1 MMRLFLHIDFNNLGT
16 WLLLSG
22 FFLFVVIVFIVFL
35 SIRKQT
41 LKNYQTM
48 LYDDEITGLKNANYL
63 RRNFNNIIISF
74 DSDVSMFYINI
85 DNFKNYNDLLGHQ
98 LANQLLVEV
107 ASRLLEL
114 TSPHQTVYRM
124 HSDHFIVLVP
134 MRVSERETVSNQLL
148 RRLKD
153 PYILNVHTMKLTISV
168 GRYDIE
174 GVNPKF
180 NESVLR
186 SELALQEAK
195 ASGKDQMVVYSRN
208 IKRKNSE
215 AFTMFRFIKD
225 ALKEGNFF
233 LEYQPIVESKT
244 RKIVGLESLI
254 RVKHQYEI
262 YFPQEII
269 AYAEKYHLVDEI
281 DRYVVTESFKAFK
294 RFEKTKY
301 PLEFL
306 SVNISTQEI
315 RNLEFIDF
323 ISNEAKNN
331 NIDPSKVIVEF
342 TETYHPEDYTREA
355 EFIDSLKKHGF
366 KVAVDDFGSG
376 YSSMVRLSENQLD
389 KIKIDRSFITNISD
403 SETNQKIVSAIVQ
416 LSNGFNLSVIAEG
429 VETEKDYQWLNSLN
443 VKHLQGYLFYKPLS
457 EKACMKI
464 LKDAINN
471 KEISKN

>member
-1 MMRLFLHIDFNNLGT
+1 MRLNFLYIDFTSLGT

-22 FFLFVVIVFIVFL
+22 FFVFALIVFIVFF

-48 LYDDEITGLKNANYL
+48 LYDDEITGLKNGNYL
-63 RRNFNNIIISF
+63 RRHFNNTIIDF
-74 DSDVSMFYINI
+74 DEDVSMFYINI

-98 LANQLLVEV
+98 LANQILVEV
-107 ASRLLEL
+107 GSRLLEL
-114 TSPHQTVYRM
+114 VQPHHTVYRM
-124 HSDHFIVLVP
+124 HSDHFIVLMP
-134 MRVSERETVSNQLL
+134 ARSGEIDALSNRML

-153 PYILNVHTMKLTISV
+153 PYTLSVHTMKLTVSV

-174 GVNPKF
+174 GANPRF

-225 ALKEGNFF
+225 ALKEGHFF
-233 LEYQPIVESKT
+233 LEYQPIVEQKT

-254 RVKHQYEI
+254 RIQHKYEI

-281 DRYVVTESFKAFK
+281 DRYVVSESFKAFK

-306 SVNISTQEI
+306 SINISTQEI

-323 ISNEAKNN
+323 IYAEALSNAIK
-331 NIDPSKVIVEF
+331 PSQIIVEF
-342 TETYHPEDYTREA
+342 TETYYPEDYTREA
-355 EFIDSLKKHGF
+355 EFIEALKNHGF
-366 KVAVDDFGSG
+366 KVAIDDFGSG

-403 SETNQKIVSAIVQ
+403 SPTNQKIVSAIVQ
-416 LSNGFNLSVIAEG
+416 LSNGFSLDVIAEG

-443 VKHLQGYLFYKPLS
+443 IKHLQGYLFYKPLS
-457 EKACMKI
+457 ESACSKI
-464 LKDAINN
+464 LKSAVQEA
-471 KEISKN
+471 KKSKN